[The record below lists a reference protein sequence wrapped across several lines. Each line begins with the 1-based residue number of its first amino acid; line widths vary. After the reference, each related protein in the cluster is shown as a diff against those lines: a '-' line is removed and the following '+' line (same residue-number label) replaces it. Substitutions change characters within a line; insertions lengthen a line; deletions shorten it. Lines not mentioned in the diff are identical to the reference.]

1 MCRAVHHIGVASIVL
16 ACNPAYSIV
25 FVTDDVAAVLLQAA
39 IQNLITL
46 AKSTASGSSVDPSQE
61 TAAVDPLPTVTTAA
75 PLPPSAPPVTIVS
88 SAEVESGE
96 VGVSSSAIS
105 SSSSSSS
112 AASSSVTYL
121 SLLSEEDAV
130 DEAGEKLLLSEIGK
144 FRTRQLQRDKE
155 VEEQRKMKIKAKMM
169 ELKVTLTPSLA
180 TIVYAE
186 HRSLDVMIRT
196 IIQSV

>member
-1 MCRAVHHIGVASIVL
+1 MCLAVHRGVDSIVL

-25 FVTDDVAAVLLQAA
+25 FVTDDVAAVLFQAA
-39 IQNLITL
+39 IQNLISL

-61 TAAVDPLPTVTTAA
+61 TTAVDPLTAVTA
-75 PLPPSAPPVTIVS
+75 PLPPSAPPLTIVS

-96 VGVSSSAIS
+96 IVVTSSAAA

-112 AASSSVTYL
+112 AAASSSSSVTYL

-169 ELKVTLTPSLA
+169 ELKVTLPLTPS
-180 TIVYAE
+180 
-186 HRSLDVMIRT
+186 
-196 IIQSV
+196 

>member
-1 MCRAVHHIGVASIVL
+1 MCLAVHRGVASIVL

-25 FVTDDVAAVLLQAA
+25 FVTDDATTVLLQAA
-39 IQNLITL
+39 IQNLISL

-61 TAAVDPLPTVTTAA
+61 TTAVDPLTAVTA

-96 VGVSSSAIS
+96 IVVT
-105 SSSSSSS
+105 SS
-112 AASSSVTYL
+112 AAASSSSSVTYL

-169 ELKVTLTPSLA
+169 ELKVTLTHSLPLTPS
-180 TIVYAE
+180 
-186 HRSLDVMIRT
+186 
-196 IIQSV
+196 

>member
-1 MCRAVHHIGVASIVL
+1 
-16 ACNPAYSIV
+16 V
-25 FVTDDVAAVLLQAA
+25 FVTDDVAAVLFQAA
-39 IQNLITL
+39 IQNLISL

-61 TAAVDPLPTVTTAA
+61 TTAVDPLTAVTA
-75 PLPPSAPPVTIVS
+75 PLPPSAPPLTIVS

-96 VGVSSSAIS
+96 IVVTSSAA

-112 AASSSVTYL
+112 AAASSSSVTYL

-169 ELKVTLTPSLA
+169 ELKVTLNPSLSLTPS
-180 TIVYAE
+180 
-186 HRSLDVMIRT
+186 
-196 IIQSV
+196 

>member
-1 MCRAVHHIGVASIVL
+1 
-16 ACNPAYSIV
+16 V
-25 FVTDDVAAVLLQAA
+25 FVTDDVAAVLFQAA
-39 IQNLITL
+39 IQNLISL

-61 TAAVDPLPTVTTAA
+61 TTAVDPLTAVTA
-75 PLPPSAPPVTIVS
+75 PLPPSAPPLTIVS

-96 VGVSSSAIS
+96 IVVTSSAAA

-112 AASSSVTYL
+112 AAASSSSSVTYL

-169 ELKVTLTPSLA
+169 ELKVTLPLTPS
-180 TIVYAE
+180 
-186 HRSLDVMIRT
+186 
-196 IIQSV
+196 

>member
-1 MCRAVHHIGVASIVL
+1 M
-16 ACNPAYSIV
+16 
-25 FVTDDVAAVLLQAA
+25 FVTDDVVAVLLQAA

-46 AKSTASGSSVDPSQE
+46 AKSTASGSGVDPSQE
-61 TAAVDPLPTVTTAA
+61 AATVDPFPAVTAAA
-75 PLPPSAPPVTIVS
+75 PLPPSAPPVIVVS

-96 VGVSSSAIS
+96 IVVTSSAASS

-112 AASSSVTYL
+112 AASSSSSSVTYL

-169 ELKVTLTPSLA
+169 ELKVTLPSLPHSLS
-180 TIVYAE
+180 TIVYAP
-186 HRSLDVMIRT
+186 
-196 IIQSV
+196 

>member
-1 MCRAVHHIGVASIVL
+1 
-16 ACNPAYSIV
+16 V
-25 FVTDDVAAVLLQAA
+25 FVTDDATAVLLQAA
-39 IQNLITL
+39 IQNLISL

-61 TAAVDPLPTVTTAA
+61 TAAMDPFTAVTA
-75 PLPPSAPPVTIVS
+75 PLPPSAPPLTIVS

-96 VGVSSSAIS
+96 IVVTSSAAS

-112 AASSSVTYL
+112 AASSSSSVTYL

-169 ELKVTLTPSLA
+169 ELKVTLPLTPFPLLPRNDC
-180 TIVYAE
+180 IC
-186 HRSLDVMIRT
+186 
-196 IIQSV
+196 

>member
-61 TAAVDPLPTVTTAA
+61 TAAVDPLPTVTA

-96 VGVSSSAIS
+96 IVVSSSAIS

-196 IIQSV
+196 ITQSV